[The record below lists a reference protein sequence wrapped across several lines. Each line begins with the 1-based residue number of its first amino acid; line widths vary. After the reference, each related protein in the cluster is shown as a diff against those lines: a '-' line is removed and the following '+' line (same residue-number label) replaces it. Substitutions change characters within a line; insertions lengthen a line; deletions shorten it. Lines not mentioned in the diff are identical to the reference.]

1 MIHLRN
7 ITLRFG
13 ERVLFK
19 NITWSIPKGSRVG
32 LVGSNGAGKTTLL
45 RLLAGEMESDS
56 GEVSLAKDHIVGY
69 LPQDLVE
76 IPDVPVL
83 DFLRERTGL
92 ADVEKNLESCT
103 RSLTESPPGSE
114 DGNRL
119 LALHDALM
127 KEYEMR
133 DGFAFEARARK
144 ILKGLGFADEDAFST
159 CGRFSGG
166 WKMRLHLASLLLIAP
181 DILLLDEPTNH
192 LDTESMEWLEGWLSV
207 FAGTIIAV
215 SHDRRFLDTMC
226 TSVAELSLGSLSL
239 YQGNFSAYVEE
250 RERRIDDL
258 RKTQKQQKEE
268 IARIEEFIERFRYKA
283 SKASSVQ
290 SRIKHLEKI
299 ELVEIEEETQRVH
312 FRFPPCT
319 RSGLETIVL
328 KDVEKRYGDKVV
340 LHDASLSIQ
349 RGEKIALVGVNG
361 AGKSTLSRLLGGTEP
376 PSSGS
381 VRFGH
386 NVKLAFFSQESSQ
399 NLDYTRT
406 VWDTLSSRNTAWSER
421 EKRNLLGAFLF
432 GGDDIYKSVSVLSG
446 GEKSRLALLKLL
458 LEEANV
464 LILDEPTN
472 HLDMQT
478 KDLFQRALLEYDG
491 TLVIVSH
498 DRFFL
503 DNLVDK
509 VIEITAGSLIVYPG
523 NYSWFIEKRRER
535 LASEASL
542 VSFKNGSA
550 SSDTPPQDG
559 IRNLKRIEA
568 EKRNALYRRKKKVLD
583 TMEPLEARIEH
594 LERDQAE
601 RDARLCDPSFL
612 SDSVRVSALLIERNE
627 AARQIADLLVQWEE
641 LAEEVDRIERTG

>member
-1 MIHLRN
+1 MIHLIN

-19 NITWSIPKGSRVG
+19 NISWSIPKGSRVG

-45 RLLAGEMESDS
+45 RILSGEMESDS
-56 GEVSLAKDHIVGY
+56 GEVSLAKDQSIGY
-69 LPQDLVE
+69 LPQDLIE

-92 ADVEKNLESCT
+92 ADIERRLASCT
-103 RSLTESPPGSE
+103 RNLTEAVPGSE
-114 DGNRL
+114 EGNRL
-119 LALHDALM
+119 LTLHDELM
-127 KEYEMR
+127 KQYEMR
-133 DGFAFEARARK
+133 DGFAFEPRARK
-144 ILKGLGFADEDAFST
+144 ILKGLGFTDEDAFST
-159 CGRFSGG
+159 CGNFSGG
-166 WKMRLHLASLLLIAP
+166 WKMRLHLASLLLISP

-207 FAGTIIAV
+207 FPGTIIAV

-258 RKTQKQQKEE
+258 RKAQKQQKEE
-268 IARIEEFIERFRYKA
+268 IAHIEEFIERFRYKA

-290 SRIKHLEKI
+290 SRIKRLEKI
-299 ELVEIEEETQRVH
+299 ELVEIEEETKRVH

-319 RSGLETIVL
+319 RSGLESIVL
-328 KDVEKRYGDKVV
+328 KDVEKRYGDKIVF
-340 LHDASLSIQ
+340 HDASLSIQ

-361 AGKSTLSRLLGGTEP
+361 AGKSTLSRILGGTEQ

-399 NLDYTRT
+399 NLDYSRT
-406 VWDTLSSRNTAWSER
+406 VWDTISSRNAAWSER
-421 EKRNLLGAFLF
+421 EKRSLLGAFLF
-432 GGDDIYKSVSVLSG
+432 GGDDIYKPVSVLSG

-503 DNLVDK
+503 DNLVDN
-509 VIEITAGSLIVYPG
+509 VIEITSGSLIVYPG

-542 VSFKNGSA
+542 LSFGNANA
-550 SSDTPPQDG
+550 SSEKSSQDG
-559 IRNLKRIEA
+559 IRNLKRMEA
-568 EKRNALYRRKKKVLD
+568 EKRNALYRRKKRVLD

-594 LERDQAE
+594 LERDQAQ
-601 RDARLCDPSFL
+601 RDAQLCDPSFL
-612 SDSVRVSALLIERNE
+612 ADSVKVSAILIERNE
-627 AARQIADLLVQWEE
+627 AAREIADLLAQWEE

>member
-159 CGRFSGG
+159 CGSFSGG
-166 WKMRLHLASLLLIAP
+166 WKMRLHLVSLLLVSP

-207 FAGTIIAV
+207 FSGTIIAV
-215 SHDRRFLDTMC
+215 SHDRRFLDAMC
-226 TSVAELSLGSLSL
+226 NSVAELSLGSLSL

-542 VSFKNGSA
+542 VTFKNGSA

-559 IRNLKRIEA
+559 IRNLKRMEA

-594 LERDQAE
+594 LEKDQAE
-601 RDARLCDPSFL
+601 RDAQLCDPSFL
-612 SDSVRVSALLIERNE
+612 ADSVRVSALLIERNE

>member
-1 MIHLRN
+1 VIHLLN

-19 NITWSIPKGSRVG
+19 NISWSIPKGSRVG

-45 RLLAGEMESDS
+45 RILAGEMESDS
-56 GEVSLAKDHIVGY
+56 GEVTLAKDQSVGY
-69 LPQDLVE
+69 LPQDLIE
-76 IPDVPVL
+76 IPDIPVL

-92 ADVEKNLESCT
+92 ADVERKLESCT
-103 RSLTESPPGSE
+103 RDLTVSVPGSE

-119 LALHDALM
+119 LTLHDTLM
-127 KEYEMR
+127 KQYEMR

-144 ILKGLGFADEDAFST
+144 ILKGLGFADEDAFSA
-159 CGRFSGG
+159 CSSFSGG
-166 WKMRLHLASLLLIAP
+166 WKMRLHLASLLLISP

-192 LDTESMEWLEGWLSV
+192 LDTESMEWLEGWLSA
-207 FAGTIIAV
+207 FPGTIIAV

-226 TSVAELSLGSLSL
+226 TSVAELSLGSVSL

-250 RERRIDDL
+250 RERRIEEL

-268 IARIEEFIERFRYKA
+268 ITRMEEFIERFRYKA

-290 SRIKHLEKI
+290 SRIKRLEKI
-299 ELVEIEEETQRVH
+299 ELVEIEEETKRVH

-319 RSGLETIVL
+319 RSGLEAIVL
-328 KDVEKRYGDKVV
+328 KDVEKRYGEKIV

-361 AGKSTLSRLLGGTEP
+361 AGKSTLSRLLGGTEQ

-399 NLDYTRT
+399 NLDYSRT
-406 VWDTLSSRNTAWSER
+406 VWDTLSSRSTTWSER
-421 EKRNLLGAFLF
+421 EKRSLLGAFLF
-432 GGDDIYKSVSVLSG
+432 GGDDIYKPVSVLSG

-509 VIEITAGSLIVYPG
+509 VIEITSGSLIVYPG
-523 NYSWFIEKRRER
+523 NYSWFVEKRRER
-535 LASEASL
+535 LASKASL
-542 VSFKNGSA
+542 LSFENGSESTDK
-550 SSDTPPQDG
+550 SSQDG
-559 IRNLKRIEA
+559 IRNLKRMEA
-568 EKRNALYRRKKKVLD
+568 EKRNALYRRKKMVLD

-594 LERDQAE
+594 LEIDQAN
-601 RDARLCDPSFL
+601 RDAQLCDPSFL
-612 SDSVRVSALLIERNE
+612 ADSVKVSALLIERNE
-627 AARQIADLLVQWEE
+627 AAREITNLLAQWEE

>member
-601 RDARLCDPSFL
+601 RDAQLCDPSFL

>member
-1 MIHLRN
+1 
-7 ITLRFG
+7 
-13 ERVLFK
+13 
-19 NITWSIPKGSRVG
+19 
-32 LVGSNGAGKTTLL
+32 
-45 RLLAGEMESDS
+45 
-56 GEVSLAKDHIVGY
+56 
-69 LPQDLVE
+69 
-76 IPDVPVL
+76 
-83 DFLRERTGL
+83 
-92 ADVEKNLESCT
+92 
-103 RSLTESPPGSE
+103 
-114 DGNRL
+114 
-119 LALHDALM
+119 
-127 KEYEMR
+127 
-133 DGFAFEARARK
+133 
-144 ILKGLGFADEDAFST
+144 
-159 CGRFSGG
+159 
-166 WKMRLHLASLLLIAP
+166 
-181 DILLLDEPTNH
+181 
-192 LDTESMEWLEGWLSV
+192 DTESMEWLEGWLSV
-207 FAGTIIAV
+207 FPGTIIAV

-258 RKTQKQQKEE
+258 RKAQKQQKEE
-268 IARIEEFIERFRYKA
+268 IAHIEEFIERFRYKA

-290 SRIKHLEKI
+290 SRIKRLEKI
-299 ELVEIEEETQRVH
+299 ELVEIEEETKRVH

-319 RSGLETIVL
+319 RSGLESIVL
-328 KDVEKRYGDKVV
+328 KDVEKRYGDKIVF
-340 LHDASLSIQ
+340 HDASLSIQ

-361 AGKSTLSRLLGGTEP
+361 AGKSTLSRILGGTEQ

-399 NLDYTRT
+399 NLDYSRT
-406 VWDTLSSRNTAWSER
+406 VWDTISSRNAAWSER
-421 EKRNLLGAFLF
+421 EKRSLLGAFLF
-432 GGDDIYKSVSVLSG
+432 GGDDIYKPVSVLSG

-509 VIEITAGSLIVYPG
+509 VIEITSGSLIVYPG

-542 VSFKNGSA
+542 LSFGNANA
-550 SSDTPPQDG
+550 SSEKSSQDG
-559 IRNLKRIEA
+559 IRNLKRMEA
-568 EKRNALYRRKKKVLD
+568 EKRNALYRRKKRVLD

-594 LERDQAE
+594 LERDQAQ
-601 RDARLCDPSFL
+601 RDAQLCDPSFL
-612 SDSVRVSALLIERNE
+612 ADSVKVSAILIERNE
-627 AARQIADLLVQWEE
+627 AAREIADLLAQWEE

>member
-340 LHDASLSIQ
+340 LHDASFSIQ

-559 IRNLKRIEA
+559 IRNLKRMEA

-594 LERDQAE
+594 LEKDQAE
-601 RDARLCDPSFL
+601 RDAQLCDPSFL
-612 SDSVRVSALLIERNE
+612 ADSVRVSALLIERNE